1 LILVSPQL
9 HAQKDQEARIRRIEA
24 VIIDVPKSESGPA
37 KQLDLQKSM
46 QLFKVPGLSIAV
58 IDNFQII
65 WAKAYGV
72 IEAGSSTPVTTKTL
86 FQAASISKPV
96 VATGALSLIEQGKLS
111 LDEDVNLKL
120 RSWKVP
126 ENEFTKNEKVTL
138 RRLLSHSAGLT
149 VHGFTGYDVNDPVPT
164 LMKILD
170 GEKPASTA
178 PVRVDFVPG
187 ARMRYSGGGTTIEQQ
202 LMVDVTGK
210 PFPAL
215 MREIVLDRI
224 GMKNSSFEQPL
235 PPTLAAM
242 AASGTYGDGKV
253 VHGKW
258 HIYPEMAAAGLWTTP
273 TDLARF
279 AIEIALSRQGKSNRV
294 LSEKMT
300 QEMLTPV
307 LDEVGLG
314 FFLDKDNPGQF
325 GHTGGN
331 EGFQGLLTMNF
342 ESGKGIA
349 IMANSEN
356 GIAVGTLLLR
366 RVAKEYGW
374 NYKSPEDVV
383 FETLV
388 LTEKLN
394 GVQAALQQYAEFK
407 KSGSAEH
414 KVEEGTLNRFGQLL
428 LYSHETQDA
437 IAVFQRN
444 VQEYPDSAN
453 VYESL
458 GEAYMQAGAK
468 DLAIQNFEKSLQLNS
483 KNQTAIDILKKLKAG
498 R

>member
-1 LILVSPQL
+1 
-9 HAQKDQEARIRRIEA
+9 
-24 VIIDVPKSESGPA
+24 
-37 KQLDLQKSM
+37 
-46 QLFKVPGLSIAV
+46 
-58 IDNFQII
+58 
-65 WAKAYGV
+65 
-72 IEAGSSTPVTTKTL
+72 
-86 FQAASISKPV
+86 
-96 VATGALSLIEQGKLS
+96 
-111 LDEDVNLKL
+111 
-120 RSWKVP
+120 
-126 ENEFTKNEKVTL
+126 
-138 RRLLSHSAGLT
+138 
-149 VHGFTGYDVNDPVPT
+149 
-164 LMKILD
+164 
-170 GEKPASTA
+170 
-178 PVRVDFVPG
+178 
-187 ARMRYSGGGTTIEQQ
+187 
-202 LMVDVTGK
+202 
-210 PFPAL
+210 
-215 MREIVLDRI
+215 
-224 GMKNSSFEQPL
+224 
-235 PPTLAAM
+235 
-242 AASGTYGDGKV
+242 
-253 VHGKW
+253 
-258 HIYPEMAAAGLWTTP
+258 
-273 TDLARF
+273 
-279 AIEIALSRQGKSNRV
+279 
-294 LSEKMT
+294 MT